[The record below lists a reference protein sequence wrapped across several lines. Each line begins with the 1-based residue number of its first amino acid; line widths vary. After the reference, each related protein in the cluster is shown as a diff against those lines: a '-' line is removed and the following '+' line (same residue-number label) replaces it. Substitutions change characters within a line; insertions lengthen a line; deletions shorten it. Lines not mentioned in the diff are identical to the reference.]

1 MRVEGEVV
9 QVIGTDFVI
18 EIVTES
24 GIDIEN
30 EIWIVKGRENGM
42 VEVAGMGEGG
52 WIGGLGMEEMEAGI
66 GTVIEAGHVPLLD
79 IPTGGHPGV
88 QFARINELCR

>member
-9 QVIGTDFVI
+9 QVIGTGIVI
-18 EIVTES
+18 MT
-24 GIDIEN
+24 DIEN
-30 EIWIVKGRENGM
+30 VTWIVKGPESGM
-42 VEVAGMGEGG
+42 VEVVRMVEEG
-52 WIGGLGMEEMEAGI
+52 WIGGPGMGEMEAGI

-79 IPTGGHPGV
+79 IPTGGHQGV